1 MSNQHTGAPVLK
13 GGLLQRYQ
21 LQARACGGS
30 ALRPRPGPVLLSAAP
45 ARQLGAS
52 RASAALCAGAAGGGG
67 SGREE

>member
-21 LQARACGGS
+21 LQARACGS

-45 ARQLGAS
+45 ARQRGAS

-67 SGREE
+67 SGGEE